1 MRILV
6 TGGCGFIG
14 SNFIIKQ
21 IHETKNIIGNLD
33 LLTYAGN
40 LDNLVDIENDQ
51 RYTFY
56 EGDITNNELVL
67 KVIEDFEP
75 DVLINFA
82 AESHVDRSINNPLRF
97 IKTNVLGTAVLLKN
111 SNTYFV
117 NKNSKNKFSFK
128 FLHISTDEVFGSLG
142 DSGFFDENSLYRPNS
157 PYSASKAGSDHLVR
171 SWYHTYKFPTI
182 VTNCSNNFGPYQFPE
197 KLIPL
202 MITNC
207 IEEKKLPIYG
217 DGLNVRDWLFVNDH
231 CNALNA
237 ILNNGNI
244 GETYNIGGNN
254 EIRNIDLAL
263 IICNMLDKA
272 LPRKNDRQYSE
283 LITHVQDRP
292 GHDYRYAIDSTKI
305 NNELNW
311 TPNETFES
319 GIRKTI
325 DWYLSNQKWW
335 KNLK

>member
-111 SNTYFV
+111 SNTYFI
-117 NKNSKNKFSFK
+117 NKNSKNKFPFK

-142 DSGFFDENSLYRPNS
+142 DSGFFNR
-157 PYSASKAGSDHLVR
+157 K
-171 SWYHTYKFPTI
+171 
-182 VTNCSNNFGPYQFPE
+182 
-197 KLIPL
+197 
-202 MITNC
+202 
-207 IEEKKLPIYG
+207 
-217 DGLNVRDWLFVNDH
+217 
-231 CNALNA
+231 
-237 ILNNGNI
+237 
-244 GETYNIGGNN
+244 
-254 EIRNIDLAL
+254 LAL
-263 IICNMLDKA
+263 QA
-272 LPRKNDRQYSE
+272 
-283 LITHVQDRP
+283 
-292 GHDYRYAIDSTKI
+292 
-305 NNELNW
+305 
-311 TPNETFES
+311 
-319 GIRKTI
+319 
-325 DWYLSNQKWW
+325 
-335 KNLK
+335 